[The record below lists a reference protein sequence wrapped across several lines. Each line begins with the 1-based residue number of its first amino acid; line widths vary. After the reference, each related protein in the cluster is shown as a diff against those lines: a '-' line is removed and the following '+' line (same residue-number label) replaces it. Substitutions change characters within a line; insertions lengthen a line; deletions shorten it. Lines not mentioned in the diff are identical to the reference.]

1 MTITCLVGGK
11 PDHKTQEIP
20 KMEIAYRNRETLGNY
35 DK

>member
-20 KMEIAYRNRETLGNY
+20 KNGNSLQKQRNIRQLR
-35 DK
+35 